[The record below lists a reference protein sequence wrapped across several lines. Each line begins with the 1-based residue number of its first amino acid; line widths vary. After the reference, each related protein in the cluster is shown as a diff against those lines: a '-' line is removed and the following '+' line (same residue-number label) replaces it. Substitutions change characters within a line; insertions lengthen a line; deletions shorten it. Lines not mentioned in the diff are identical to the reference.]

1 MSIGYWILMKR
12 KAIPWGI
19 SCTANIKR
27 PGWPLVCT
35 GINRMAAQNHM
46 PNMKAIC
53 QKNSKTKP
61 NTSREIG
68 ANKLP
73 NYFLIQNK
81 GVGRKQQKLNIVLQ

>member
-1 MSIGYWILMKR
+1 
-12 KAIPWGI
+12 
-19 SCTANIKR
+19 
-27 PGWPLVCT
+27 
-35 GINRMAAQNHM
+35 MAAQNHM
-46 PNMKAIC
+46 PNRKAIY

-81 GVGRKQQKLNIVLQ
+81 GAGRKQQKLNIVLQ